1 MKLLYVYLSVFLVV
15 VMFSCGV
22 EKSNESNAKD
32 KDGVF
37 SSIIT
42 HSAGDSW
49 STSDEF
55 LPLPMNIAKVNGKD
69 VFLLSDREK
78 VGNSIDIIPLGT
90 VELIEND
97 SIKIYVLAIPSDK
110 DDRGISADDFD
121 EFSTIYSSAKWIVEQ
136 YLVNR
141 KGNNL
146 IKVKSWENEKRAIN
160 YLLN

>member
-1 MKLLYVYLSVFLVV
+1 MKLLYAYISVFLV
-15 VMFSCGV
+15 FIAISCGV
-22 EKSNESNAKD
+22 EKNSSDQEKD
-32 KDGVF
+32 RDGVF
-37 SSIIT
+37 RSVIS

-55 LPLPMNIAKVNGKD
+55 LPLPMNITEVNGKD

-78 VGNSIDIIPLGT
+78 VGKGIDIIPLGT
-90 VELIEND
+90 VKLIEND
-97 SIKIYVLAIPSDK
+97 STKTYVLAIPSDENN
-110 DDRGISADDFD
+110 RRINADDFD
-121 EFSTIYSSAKWIVEQ
+121 EFSTVYSSAKWIVEQ

-146 IKVKSWENEKRAIN
+146 IKVESWENEKIAIN